1 MAHFTALAP
10 RPVLHVA
17 KQSLHLWA
25 KLGLRVTELLSQL
38 VPGGGQILLST
49 IETAG

>member
-38 VPGGGQILLST
+38 VPGGGADQLAKYPQL
-49 IETAG
+49 